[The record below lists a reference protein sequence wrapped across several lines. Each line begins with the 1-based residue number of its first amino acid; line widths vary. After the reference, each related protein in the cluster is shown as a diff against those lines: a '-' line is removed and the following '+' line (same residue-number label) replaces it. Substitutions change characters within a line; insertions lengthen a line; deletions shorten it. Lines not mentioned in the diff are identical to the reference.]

1 MRGNGIKQVGSG
13 EIKVV
18 YFRAFD
24 LTSVM
29 ERNGI
34 KQIGSAKKNAA
45 APKKDF
51 ASRFRKKDSRTDA
64 KFAIP
69 KSPGKGGF

>member
-1 MRGNGIKQVGSG
+1 MRGKGIKQVGSG
-13 EIKVV
+13 EIKDI

-34 KQIGSAKKNAA
+34 KQVSSAKKNAA
-45 APKKDF
+45 APKKVF
-51 ASRFRKKDSRTDA
+51 ASRFPKKVSRTNA
-64 KFAIP
+64 KFAIL
-69 KSPGKGGF
+69 KSPSKRGV

>member
-13 EIKVV
+13 EIKDI

-34 KQIGSAKKNAA
+34 KQVGSAKKNAA

-51 ASRFRKKDSRTDA
+51 ASRFQKKDSRTNA
-64 KFAIP
+64 KFAILE
-69 KSPGKGGF
+69 SPSKRGF